1 MVFIIHATILK
12 KIGTSSIML
21 SSRFTKYDV
30 VVVVAETTIRTHKYC
45 TPLLVRWRM
54 MIFDPHS
61 IKNGTQQHRYYVSKE
76 RFLYN
81 CRPRHQPLC
90 SSKRLLTML
99 MDSTTGRET
108 FVRNTTRNSMT
119 LYPKQYQLAT
129 PPRRLDRYISSRS
142 MGTTS
147 QNDTG
152 TTKTTL
158 TNHQTTIALQ
168 QSIIQRNPKI
178 VLTKYEIAEL
188 EEHIYRMVTTVVR
201 DPVLGHSLS
210 SLQWLQKRIL
220 VSYSY
225 SRDDDNNNNLESVKD
240 DNDIDKKTSPL
251 GIVIALKMVLRL
263 PSLLYP
269 QLHELQNLLQQA
281 VQYQTRQWYIGKQ
294 KMVEDI
300 ITTDHHNNNST
311 SIMHPTF
318 VVHLDTV
325 PTIKPIPIMSRIV
338 EDAQELLHNLGPG
351 LTSVAH
357 CVAVYSCKVR

>member
-1 MVFIIHATILK
+1 
-12 KIGTSSIML
+12 ML

-30 VVVVAETTIRTHKYC
+30 VVVVADATIRTKYC
-45 TPLLVRWRM
+45 PPLLGLWRM

-76 RFLYN
+76 RFLCN
-81 CRPRHQPLC
+81 CRPCHQPLC
-90 SSKRLLTML
+90 SSKRFLTTL
-99 MDSTTGRET
+99 MNSTTGRET
-108 FVRNTTRNSMT
+108 FVQNTTRNSMT
-119 LYPKQYQLAT
+119 LYPKQCQQAT
-129 PPRRLDRYISSRS
+129 PPRRLDRYTSSRS
-142 MGTTS
+142 IGTPS

-152 TTKTTL
+152 TTTTL
-158 TNHQTTIALQ
+158 TNHQTTVELQ
-168 QSIIQRNPKI
+168 QSIVQRNPKI

-188 EEHIYRMVTTVVR
+188 EEHIYRMVTTVVH

-225 SRDDDNNNNLESVKD
+225 SRDDDDDDDNNNNNLESVKD
-240 DNDIDKKTSPL
+240 SDMDKKANPL

-269 QLHELQNLLQQA
+269 QLHELQNLLQLE
-281 VQYQTRQWYIGKQ
+281 VQYQTRQWYIAKQ

-300 ITTDHHNNNST
+300 ITTDHHDDDHHNSNFT
-311 SIMHPTF
+311 RIMHPTF

-325 PTIKPIPIMSRIV
+325 PTITPIPIMSRIV